1 MTNIPIYINGLG
13 NVSPQKTT
21 DSTHFLEEP
30 LSFEANQ
37 LKSLDPGY
45 RDYIPAELMRRMSR
59 IIKMGIAASKICLND
74 AGIGSADPLHRNI
87 TPDAIITGTGLGCI
101 EDTEKFLAN
110 MIKNNEEFLTPTSFI
125 QSTHN
130 TVAGQIALL
139 LKCHSYNFTYVHRG
153 ISFESALIDAMSQM
167 QTGILENALVGG
179 SDELTAN
186 SFAIASRLG
195 YWKQKPMHTINL
207 LDDSRRGSIAGEG
220 ASFFF
225 LENQKNE
232 HSYAKLTGVT
242 TFLKPSGNAEI
253 NERLY
258 QFLGSSELSPEDIS
272 LVILGLNGDPRTDK
286 VYHDF
291 ASTVFPGT
299 SLTYFKHL
307 CGEYHT
313 ASSFAAWL
321 AAMVLKTQT
330 IPGVI
335 NVPEHV
341 LPGHNSTVATESDS
355 NKIVD
360 HSQTVDHVLIY
371 NHFHGNNHAF
381 ILLSRP

>member
-1 MTNIPIYINGLG
+1 MTNIPVYINGLG

-21 DSTHFLEEP
+21 DSAHFLEEP

-45 RDYIPAELMRRMSR
+45 REHIPAELMRRMSR
-59 IIKMGIAASKICLND
+59 IIKMGIAASKICLKD
-74 AGIGSADPLHRNI
+74 ARIGSADPLHRNI

-153 ISFESALIDAMSQM
+153 ISFESALLDAMSQM
-167 QTGILENALVGG
+167 QMGILANALVGG

-186 SFAIASRLG
+186 SFAITSRLG
-195 YWKQKPMHTINL
+195 FWKQKPIQTRNL
-207 LDDSRRGSIAGEG
+207 LDDSQRGSIAGEG
-220 ASFFF
+220 ASFLF

-242 TFLKPSGNAEI
+242 TFLKPSGSAEI
-253 NERLY
+253 IERLY
-258 QFLGSSELSPEDIS
+258 HFLGSNELSPEDIS

-286 VYHDF
+286 VYHHF
-291 ASTVFPGT
+291 ASTIFPGT
-299 SLTYFKHL
+299 SIAYFKHL

-313 ASSFAAWL
+313 ASSFATWL
-321 AAMVLKTQT
+321 AAMVLKTQI
-330 IPGVI
+330 IPGIIKV
-335 NVPEHV
+335 
-341 LPGHNSTVATESDS
+341 PGHILQKQNSMIAAEAAS
-355 NKIVD
+355 NKFMGQ
-360 HSQTVDHVLIY
+360 SQALDHVLIY
-371 NHFHGNNHAF
+371 NHFQENNHAF
-381 ILLSRP
+381 ILLSQP

>member
-30 LSFEANQ
+30 LSFEANH
-37 LKSLDPGY
+37 LKCIDPGY
-45 RDYIPAELMRRMSR
+45 REYIPAELIRRMSR

-74 AGIGSADPLHRNI
+74 AGIGLADPLQRNI

-153 ISFESALIDAMSQM
+153 ISFESALLDAMSQM
-167 QTGILENALVGG
+167 QMGIMANALVGG

-186 SFAIASRLG
+186 SFAITSRLG
-195 YWKQKPMHTINL
+195 YWKQKPIRTLNL

-220 ASFFF
+220 ASFLF
-225 LENQKNE
+225 LENKKNE
-232 HSYAKLTGVT
+232 HSYAKLAGVA

-253 NERLY
+253 NERLHH
-258 QFLGSSELSPEDIS
+258 FLGSNELSPEDIS
-272 LVILGLNGDPRTDK
+272 LVILGLNGDPGTDK
-286 VYHDF
+286 IYHHF
-291 ASTVFPGT
+291 ASAIFPGT
-299 SLTYFKHL
+299 SLAHFKHL

-313 ASSFAAWL
+313 ASSFATWL
-321 AAMVLKTQT
+321 AAMVLKTKT
-330 IPGVI
+330 IPGI
-335 NVPEHV
+335 IKVPGHV
-341 LPGHNSTVATESDS
+341 LHKQNSMIAAEPAS
-355 NKIVD
+355 NKFMGQ
-360 HSQTVDHVLIY
+360 SQAFDLILIY
-371 NHFHGNNHAF
+371 NHFQENNHAF